1 MRNND
6 FSLSDFLKY
15 IMRLFI
21 GSFRTNRKRYKFRD
35 EMKTKTKVLMTFVF
49 VGFGIILLRLCMIVV
64 KDGMKY
70 EKIVLEQQNYTSIVM
85 PYRRGNI
92 VDANGTILATDTKVY
107 DLVLEPKNI
116 LWNDTYKEK
125 TISAVKEYFGLT
137 DEEIARCLENTE
149 SYKEVVRKDLEYD
162 EVKPFMDY
170 MNSEEGDGIIG
181 VTFDDRYVRLY
192 PNDSLAC
199 HLIGFTRKDGVGV
212 GGLELEYDDYLS
224 GTNGRKY
231 LYINED
237 YNLTNLIENPIDGY
251 NVITSID
258 ANVQAIVEKKIKKYM
273 EEEGAGNVS
282 VLVMNPNDAS
292 VMALYNS
299 HDYNLNDP
307 RNIDNTRYQFGD
319 VTDEEFEDIKENMS
333 SEEKMDALNKLWRNF
348 VVSDVFEP
356 GSTYKTFTIS
366 GALEEGVV
374 SPEDTFLCDG
384 GEKKDIYYIKCHAY
398 KYGGHGTVDLSG
410 ALENSCN
417 DALMQIAELEGAEK
431 FDKYQNMFG
440 FGQKTNI
447 DLPGEPSNASL
458 STLIYHASN
467 LYVTELA
474 TSSFGQGVSVS
485 MIELGTA
492 FCSVINGG
500 YYYQPSVVKRI
511 EDSEGNVIKSNEK
524 VLVRRTVSEEV
535 SEYMKQALQ
544 MVVENGTGK
553 RAAVEGYTTGGKTGT
568 AEKLPRGN
576 GKYLISYIG
585 FAPVDDPQ
593 VVVYVV
599 VDEPNVEDQGSSAAS
614 SFIFA
619 DICEELFPYLNIYK
633 DDEAYDIDMS
643 TILDEPTD
651 SVYGGEAPENDVAGG
666 GEVPDPEPIQDD
678 VE

>member
-92 VDANGTILATDTKVY
+92 VDANGTILATDKKVY

-333 SEEKMDALNKLWRNF
+333 SEDKMDALNKLWRNF

>member
-92 VDANGTILATDTKVY
+92 VDANGTILATDKKVY

-384 GEKKDIYYIKCHAY
+384 GEKKDIFYIKCHAY